1 MPLQAM
7 IILDKLVI
15 LNASRI
21 NINLEQNVF
30 GSVIGTFLQL
40 SISDMAPNYTGSL
53 IAIINTAG
61 NAMGFL
67 TPIVTSA
74 IVDANVSA
82 HSLTVLSF
90 ICLGQV
96 QNPKPA

>member
-1 MPLQAM
+1 MPPHDQKVAT
-7 IILDKLVI
+7 
-15 LNASRI
+15 LNSSRV
-21 NINLEQNVF
+21 NINLERYVF
-30 GSVIGTFLQL
+30 ELVIGTFLQL
-40 SISDMAPNYTGSL
+40 SISDLAPNYTGSL

-82 HSLTVLSF
+82 HSLTVLSL

-96 QNPKPA
+96 

>member
-1 MPLQAM
+1 M

-30 GSVIGTFLQL
+30 GWVIRPFLQL

-74 IVDANVSA
+74 IVDANVSEHTA
-82 HSLTVLSF
+82 TGTV
-90 ICLGQV
+90 
-96 QNPKPA
+96 

>member
-1 MPLQAM
+1 
-7 IILDKLVI
+7 
-15 LNASRI
+15 
-21 NINLEQNVF
+21 
-30 GSVIGTFLQL
+30 
-40 SISDMAPNYTGSL
+40 MAPNYTGSL

-96 QNPKPA
+96 FKKP

>member
-1 MPLQAM
+1 M

-15 LNASRI
+15 LNASRT

-30 GSVIGTFLQL
+30 GLVFGTFLQL

-74 IVDANVSA
+74 IVDANVSEHTA
-82 HSLTVLSF
+82 TGTV
-90 ICLGQV
+90 
-96 QNPKPA
+96 